1 MTIQLRRQP
10 QHLQGRRVLIVEDQ
24 YLIADEMRR
33 SVEALGGA
41 VVGPAPSV
49 EKAIGAMGEQ
59 DIDLALLDVN
69 LSGEP
74 VYRLADMLI
83 SRGTPFIF
91 ATGYAR
97 AALREDYADAPHIE
111 KPVTVAAL
119 RSCLR
124 TLGLEPPGGGDDEGE
139 AAGRS

>member
-1 MTIQLRRQP
+1 MIMNGRKQP

-49 EKAIGAMGEQ
+49 EKALGAMGE
-59 DIDLALLDVN
+59 DGVDLALLDVN
-69 LSGEP
+69 LGGES
-74 VYRLADMLI
+74 VYRLADMLV

-97 AALREDYADAPHIE
+97 TAMREGYADAPHIE

-119 RSCLR
+119 CSCLR
-124 TLGLEPPGGGDDEGE
+124 TLGIEPPSDENTGPV
-139 AAGRS
+139 